1 MRNSS
6 FYAYSTSFKFDLKKK
21 KKASNE
27 KILFYIFYIFLHVE

>member
-6 FYAYSTSFKFDLKKK
+6 FYAYSTSFKFDLKK